1 MGPDRARTAPQELG
15 FPEMAAGLCEAGGSV
30 EPPQEIRRSEAQ
42 TILMRITIVLNM
54 ARTVQQIVG

>member
-1 MGPDRARTAPQELG
+1 
-15 FPEMAAGLCEAGGSV
+15 MAAGLCEAGGSV